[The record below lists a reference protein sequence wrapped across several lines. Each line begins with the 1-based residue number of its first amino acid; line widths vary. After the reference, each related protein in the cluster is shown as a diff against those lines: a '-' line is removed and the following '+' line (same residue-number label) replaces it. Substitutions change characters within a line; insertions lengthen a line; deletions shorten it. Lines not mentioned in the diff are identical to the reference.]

1 MTVLDHDWFPRPLP
15 DTVTIG
21 ERSWLYSSYAC
32 HHNRGRITIGAD
44 CGIYN
49 GTQFELGPQGE
60 VQIGD
65 FSTLVGAIIATN
77 GSVSIADH
85 VFIAH
90 EVFIAA
96 SPWAQPPCGAR
107 GPLATSTGAT
117 DAPVVI
123 DSGAWIGTR
132 AVILAPARI
141 GRDAI
146 IGAGTVVSGVV
157 PDGATASGNPAQ
169 VRVRR

>member
-1 MTVLDHDWFPRPLP
+1 MTMIENDWFPRPLP
-15 DTVTIG
+15 DTVTVG

-32 HHNRGRITIGAD
+32 HHNLGRITIGAD

-60 VQIGD
+60 VEIGD
-65 FSTLVGAIIATN
+65 FSTVVGAIIATN
-77 GSVSIADH
+77 GRVAIADH

-96 SPWAQPPCGAR
+96 SPWAQPPCCVP
-107 GPLATSTGAT
+107 GPQVAATEIT
-117 DAPVVI
+117 DPAVEI
-123 DSGAWIGTR
+123 ESGAWIGTR

-141 GRDAI
+141 GRDAVV
-146 IGAGTVVSGVV
+146 GAGAVVTGNV
-157 PDGATASGNPAQ
+157 PDGATAFGNPVQIRA
-169 VRVRR
+169 RR